1 MSTLNAGVQGDNVIL
16 PAAKEIALTTLS
28 LKVWGGQQY
37 DAGTSRLVPRLL
49 WSSQPKKEL
58 M

>member
-28 LKVWGGQQY
+28 LKVWGDNNMTQVLYIWSHACFG
-37 DAGTSRLVPRLL
+37 LL
-49 WSSQPKKEL
+49 SQRKS
-58 M
+58 